1 MASISLPEATHI
13 SQGFVRRLRNR
24 SLAPT
29 DTPASVSAGFPIS
42 QRTVSYRNDSMSP
55 RAAIYDKLYPAE
67 TGDLACCWALRE
79 VWNVWVHTIPGQGT
93 RSVDIH
99 RRFEPRGVIQA

>member
-1 MASISLPEATHI
+1 MASISLLEATHN
-13 SQGFVRRLRNR
+13 SQGFVRRLRDR

-29 DTPASVSAGFPIS
+29 DTPASVSSGFPIS
-42 QRTVSYRNDSMSP
+42 QRTVSYWNVSMSP
-55 RAAIYDKLYPAE
+55 RAAISDKLYPAK
-67 TGDLACCWALRE
+67 TDDLTCWWALRE

-99 RRFEPRGVIQA
+99 RRFEPRWVIQA